1 MAKTMSKKEFFRLV
15 ANNEI
20 SAEVIEKA
28 KTLYENAVKSDEK
41 REKNKTE
48 NRGKNIELAT
58 FICGLIGTHRWL
70 AASEI
75 LTLARDNPDIPNT
88 SKVTAICRV
97 GVEEGLLEVRDDY
110 KVGGKGSKVKA
121 YKPIEQTADEPE
133 EEEEEENGEW

>member
-48 NRGKNIELAT
+48 NRGKNIELANQ
-58 FICGLIGTHRWL
+58 ICALIGNRWL

-75 LTLARDNPDIPNT
+75 LTLTRDNPDIPNT